1 VEELAARQHN
11 VFALWQVGLTG
22 SAIRSRAAR
31 GKVRRIHTGVYAVGL
46 TKLTKAG
53 HYMAAVL
60 ACGPRAVLSYR
71 SAADH
76 LGLRTSARAQIE
88 VTVPRGAA
96 RSRPRIEV
104 HYGDVDPVLV
114 DAVPCTTI
122 ARTIVD
128 CAEVLPPYSIEN
140 MVDRAEQLRVFDLR
154 AIEAELDG
162 RRGAPR
168 LLAVLARYRPDPGT
182 RNDFEK
188 LLLRIC
194 RDAGIRDPDGVNV
207 MVEGEER
214 DFVWWRER
222 LIVEADGGERHDTR
236 RQFEEDRRKDQELDP
251 EWRVLRI
258 TWRQLTREPE
268 RVARAIARRL
278 RRPPS

>member
-1 VEELAARQHN
+1 
-11 VFALWQVGLTG
+11 VFALWQVGLSG
-22 SAIRSRAAR
+22 SAIRNRMAR
-31 GKVRRIHTGVYAVGL
+31 GKLRRIHTGVYAVGL
-46 TKLTKAG
+46 TKLTGAG

-76 LGLRTSARAQIE
+76 LGLRISARAPIE

-96 RSRPRIEV
+96 RSRSGIQV
-104 HYGDVDPVLV
+104 HYGVVKPAVI
-114 DAVPCTTI
+114 DAVPCTTV

-128 CAEVLPPYSIEN
+128 CAEVLPPYAIEN

-154 AIEAELDG
+154 AIDSELDG
-162 RRGAPR
+162 RRGAKKLR
-168 LLAVLARYRPDPGT
+168 HVLKLYRPDPRT

-188 LLLRIC
+188 LLLEVC
-194 RDAGIRDPDGVNV
+194 RSAGVREPDDVNV

-214 DFVWWRER
+214 DFVWWAER
-222 LIVEADGGERHDTR
+222 VIVESDGRERHDSA
-236 RQFEEDRRKDQELDP
+236 RQFEEDRRKDQELSP
-251 EWRVLRI
+251 EWRVLRV
-258 TWRQLTREPE
+258 TWRQLTNEPE